1 MLEQEMTEHLGYPKH
16 DPAGHLTG
24 NSRNDHSTKNLKTG
38 FGPAELSVPR
48 DRNGKFEP
56 TVIEKYQTMT
66 NDVEA
71 KIISMYGKGMT
82 TRDIHQHMHDIYGIS
97 VSADMVSGIT
107 DKVLPLVREWQSRPL
122 SSLYPIVYL
131 DGIHFKVR
139 DGGKIVSKCAYVI
152 LGINAQGMK
161 EILGIW
167 IGENEGAKFW
177 LRTLNEI
184 KQRGVDDILICCI
197 DGLSG
202 FSEAI
207 RTVYPDAEIQQC
219 IVHQIRNTTKYIPHK
234 DKKDFCKDL
243 KGIYTAPTEE
253 AGLSALETMKEKW
266 SQYAVYLG
274 GWRKNGMSFLRSS
287 HIPRRSGRSCTRPM
301 LSKTSTGNSGR
312 SPRPPSYSRM
322 MDH

>member
-197 DGLSG
+197 DGHG
-202 FSEAI
+202 
-207 RTVYPDAEIQQC
+207 
-219 IVHQIRNTTKYIPHK
+219 
-234 DKKDFCKDL
+234 
-243 KGIYTAPTEE
+243 
-253 AGLSALETMKEKW
+253 
-266 SQYAVYLG
+266 
-274 GWRKNGMSFLRSS
+274 
-287 HIPRRSGRSCTRPM
+287 RSGTF
-301 LSKTSTGNSGR
+301 G
-312 SPRPPSYSRM
+312 PRNHERKMVTVCRIPGWLGEKM
-322 MDH
+322 A